1 MKAEH
6 PETLFRALDFAS
18 LREREGLVIGEIA
31 GRDSVAALVEAVRG
45 HAVTTILPT
54 VAFAGTE
61 FGDAEAPLRA
71 VEYLRERVGKRAEVL
86 KPVELSSPRLWA
98 ALNSRFAAEITRRFG
113 IYSACLACHL
123 YMHLLRVPLSWALGN
138 APIVAGERDT
148 HAGAIKLSQTPL
160 GIDTSREVLLHAG
173 IELIEPIRHLED
185 NAAIESLVG
194 SDWPQGGKQLEC
206 LLSGNYK
213 SLDNEVVYDT
223 EVYARYVEEFLAP
236 AGRAVISA
244 WRADP
249 DPDYETAVGSVLRS
263 TS

>member
-1 MKAEH
+1 MNAEH

-148 HAGAIKLSQTPL
+148 HAGAIKLSQTVL
-160 GIDTSREVLLHAG
+160 SINASREILLHAG
-173 IELIEPIRHLED
+173 IELMQPIRHLK
-185 NAAIESLVG
+185 NNSAIESLVG
-194 SDWPQGGKQLEC
+194 TDWPQDDKQLEC
-206 LLSGNYK
+206 LLSGNYR
-213 SLDNEVVYDT
+213 SADGSVTYDEVA
-223 EVYARYVEEFLAP
+223 YARYVHEFLVP
-236 AGRAVISA
+236 VGRAIVAA
-244 WRADP
+244 WRTEP
-249 DPDYETAVGSVLRS
+249 DPRYQAIVRAMLEIN
-263 TS
+263 